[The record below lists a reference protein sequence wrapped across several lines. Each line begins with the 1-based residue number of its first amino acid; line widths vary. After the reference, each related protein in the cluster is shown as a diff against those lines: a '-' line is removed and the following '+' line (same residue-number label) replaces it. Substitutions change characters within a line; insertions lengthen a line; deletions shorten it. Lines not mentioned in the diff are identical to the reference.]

1 MNSFHCLENIHKEK
15 RLTVEK
21 SFMHSR
27 FWDEFVG
34 IFGGMTHSVV
44 RSISHS
50 SSSSTSPPPITNR
63 ILDSAQCLSMKPS
76 RASFSIFCRFATHI
90 YYISPSMD
98 IFFGFLCVLSSPGQG
113 FSSFFFLFVFCP
125 SRGLRQRESLLF
137 YIVFVAT
144 AIYDASIFL
153 VNYSH
158 IFFLKFFFSFG
169 FSIRREMEDHNEL
182 DDRNSL
188 TSHGSANADNDK
200 VRRAPFQFGINWNG
214 RCDSAAQL
222 LSWSTCNVKRES
234 CGCTLLRF
242 IRLFSILVLSA
253 SCIIVLATKGQPV
266 GAGWPVKSTQKGSKE
281 RSCPPSKSHRSF
293 SVRRFSSLFLIYFR
307 ENSWRPSFDDS
318 RH

>member
-1 MNSFHCLENIHKEK
+1 MNLWGFSGEW
-15 RLTVEK
+15 LTLSCVQ
-21 SFMHSR
+21 SP
-27 FWDEFVG
+27 
-34 IFGGMTHSVV
+34 ILL
-44 RSISHS
+44 
-50 SSSSTSPPPITNR
+50 PPPPPPPLPLRIGFWIAHNVSVWNRAGLPFLSFAVSQHTYITFLR
-63 ILDSAQCLSMKPS
+63 RWIYFLG
-76 RASFSIFCRFATHI
+76 FCV
-90 YYISPSMD
+90 SSVLL
-98 IFFGFLCVLSSPGQG
+98 GKVFLL
-113 FSSFFFLFVFCP
+113 FFFLFVFCP
-125 SRGLRQRESLLF
+125 SRGLRQRDSLLF